1 VFQSIDLTALRSA
14 HARSAPWDR
23 AERPLPG
30 TRGLSAG
37 LGARVQ
43 EFLVVA
49 VSDWL
54 IHEHS
59 GAASPFV
66 GLLAVRRRPA
76 YSAAMIA
83 AVPRVKPK
91 LRGVFHELGF
101 YAAIALGVP
110 LVLTADPGRARIA
123 AIAFASCLAGCFGAS
138 ALYHRRMWTPRVR
151 SWLARLDHAGVYLL
165 IAGTYTPFGLLVM
178 SRGWAVPVLSVVWS
192 GAVVAIM
199 LKLFWVRAPKWLSAA
214 IGLALGWIGVVAFS
228 QLLKVGVVGLLLV
241 VAGGLLYSA
250 GAIVYARRRPDPAP
264 HVFGYHELFHVFTLA
279 AAGCQ
284 FAAIAFFVLPR
295 A

>member
-1 VFQSIDLTALRSA
+1 MAAFRLPSGVSMVTCFA
-14 HARSAPWDR
+14 APGWVHP
-23 AERPLPG
+23 A
-30 TRGLSAG
+30 
-37 LGARVQ
+37 Q

-59 GAASPFV
+59 GAASPCV

-138 ALYHRRMWTPRVR
+138 M
-151 SWLARLDHAGVYLL
+151 
-165 IAGTYTPFGLLVM
+165 LVFTCS
-178 SRGWAVPVLSVVWS
+178 SRGR
-192 GAVVAIM
+192 I
-199 LKLFWVRAPKWLSAA
+199 RRSAC
-214 IGLALGWIGVVAFS
+214 S
-228 QLLKVGVVGLLLV
+228 
-241 VAGGLLYSA
+241 
-250 GAIVYARRRPDPAP
+250 
-264 HVFGYHELFHVFTLA
+264 
-279 AAGCQ
+279 
-284 FAAIAFFVLPR
+284 
-295 A
+295 